1 MNRVCPFEMP
11 KEEEGLMKR
20 CVIVTK
26 DKTRSCITRIANNEL
41 FMDREII
48 RPVSSAI
55 SMSFRNS
62 ETLRV
67 IALS

>member
-1 MNRVCPFEMP
+1 
-11 KEEEGLMKR
+11 MKR